1 MFSSSFLIK
10 FWAFCAISI
19 LVFATALSTAFAE
32 SLTAQSRGDGLNASQ
47 IQQVQETLRSLGY
60 DPGPADG
67 VPGARTLLAV
77 SQFQQQMGLAQTG
90 RLDIAL
96 WRTLNGQN
104 TGLTARDTRAQRRSE
119 ADAAA
124 AAVAAITTA
133 AGGPQT
139 TKAAGGPQ
147 IAKASTAKA
156 ASPAKSPAPAAAP
169 PAASAA
175 EPRSNIAVA
184 LVTGEWEI
192 VDQDGARQTL
202 RFVSGG
208 TVSDALM
215 PKFWKWRTE
224 NDLVVIEFD
233 NGAGG
238 WVHRV
243 GRLIA
248 ENRIEGSAESSRKRS
263 WNWTAK
269 RR

>member
-1 MFSSSFLIK
+1 MNFSMFYSRFIIFIWAFFLILV
-10 FWAFCAISI
+10 

-32 SLTAQSRGDGLNASQ
+32 SLTAQSRRDTLNAAQ

-77 SQFQQQMGLAQTG
+77 SQFQQQMGLPQTG
-90 RLDIAL
+90 RLDSAL

-104 TGLTARDTRAQRRSE
+104 AGLTARDTPAQRRSE

-124 AAVAAITTA
+124 AAVAAIA
-133 AGGPQT
+133 P
-139 TKAAGGPQ
+139 AAGGPQ
-147 IAKASTAKA
+147 IAKASTEKA
-156 ASPAKSPAPAAAP
+156 ATPAKSPAPAAAP

-175 EPRSNIAVA
+175 EPRSNIAVG
-184 LVTGEWEI
+184 LVTGQWEI

-215 PKFWKWRTE
+215 PKFWKWRME

-248 ENRIEGSAESSRKRS
+248 ENRIEGSAESSRKRI
-263 WNWTAK
+263 WNWTA
-269 RR
+269 RRR